1 MVEFQK
7 KRWKSLLAG
16 IIINLLAGVA
26 YAWSVFVLPLNARY
40 GWSISELAMAYT
52 LMSVTLMF
60 SNMTVVPF
68 FRKRLPLSKVLLIGG
83 LLYGG
88 GVAVSG
94 YVSIIYLFYITFSL
108 VVGIGNTLI
117 YPVLMTYSQQIYPE
131 KPGFSSGMMAAGYGF
146 GAVVWATVASELYSG
161 TEDIAVVMLILGVF
175 FLVGI
180 VITSLFVKEV
190 PDGFASY
197 IKEATAS
204 KEDNQ
209 VTEPKQEVYL
219 YEKPRKEMLKDPLFP
234 IVYVCMIIGSIC
246 GNMIITQ
253 GSPIMQKD
261 FGVAPETAAL
271 LVSLFSLGN
280 TLGRPVWGKISDKIG
295 RIRSFVLLHSFMAI
309 AMATLFVC
317 KIEVIFIGA
326 LCLVMLCYG
335 GIATLIAPMT
345 ADFWGAKYI
354 TENYG
359 ITFSIFG
366 MSTLVGAP
374 LIAGI
379 LENTGSYSLAY
390 VAGLALSIMGLV
402 SALILLKKVAKIK
415 KAA

>member
-1 MVEFQK
+1 MAEFEK

-16 IIINLLAGVA
+16 VIINLLAGVA
-26 YAWSVFVLPLNARY
+26 YAWSVFVLPLNEKY
-40 GWSISELAMAYT
+40 GWSMSELAMAYT

-68 FRKRLPLSKVLLIGG
+68 CRKRLPLGKVLLLGG

-94 YVSIIYLFYITFSL
+94 YVSNIYLFYISFSL
-108 VVGIGNTLI
+108 IVGIGNTLI

-131 KPGFSSGMMAAGYGF
+131 KPGYSSGMMAAGYGF
-146 GAVVWATVASELYSG
+146 GAVVWATVASKLYSG
-161 TEDIAVVMLILGVF
+161 TEDIAVVMLILGLF

-180 VITSLFVKEV
+180 VITSIFVKEV
-190 PDGFASY
+190 PEGFDTY
-197 IKEATAS
+197 IKGDTGTQET
-204 KEDNQ
+204 K
-209 VTEPKQEVYL
+209 KEVYL

-234 IVYVCMIIGSIC
+234 IVYVCMIVGSIC

-261 FGVAPETAAL
+261 FSVAPETAAL

-295 RIRSFVLLHSFMAI
+295 RIKSFALLHGFMAI
-309 AMATLFVC
+309 AMATLFLC

-326 LCLVMLCYG
+326 ICLVMLCYG

-345 ADFWGAKYI
+345 SDFWGAKYI

-374 LIAGI
+374 LIAAV
-379 LENTGSYSLAY
+379 LERTGEYSLAY
-390 VAGLALSIMGLV
+390 VAGLALSVLGLV
-402 SALILLKKVAKIK
+402 SALILLKNVKDIK

>member
-1 MVEFQK
+1 MAEFEK

-16 IIINLLAGVA
+16 VIINLLAGVA
-26 YAWSVFVLPLNARY
+26 YAWSVFVLPLNERY
-40 GWSISELAMAYT
+40 GWSMSELAMAYT

-68 FRKRLPLSKVLLIGG
+68 CRKRLPLGKVLLLGG
-83 LLYGG
+83 LPYGG
-88 GVAVSG
+88 GVAISG
-94 YVSIIYLFYITFSL
+94 YVSNIYLFYISFSL
-108 VVGIGNTLI
+108 IVGIGNTLI

-131 KPGFSSGMMAAGYGF
+131 KPGYSSGMMAAGYGF
-146 GAVVWATVASELYSG
+146 GAVVWATVASKLYSG
-161 TEDIAVVMLILGVF
+161 TEDIAVVMLILGLF

-180 VITSLFVKEV
+180 VITSIFVKEV
-190 PDGFASY
+190 PEGFDTY
-197 IKEATAS
+197 IKGDTGSQET
-204 KEDNQ
+204 K
-209 VTEPKQEVYL
+209 KEVYL

-234 IVYVCMIIGSIC
+234 IVYVCMIVGSIC

-253 GSPIMQKD
+253 GSPILQKD
-261 FGVAPETAAL
+261 FSVAPETAAL

-295 RIRSFVLLHSFMAI
+295 RIKSFALLHGFMAI
-309 AMATLFVC
+309 AMATLFLC

-326 LCLVMLCYG
+326 ICLVMLCYG

-345 ADFWGAKYI
+345 SDFWGAKYI

-374 LIAGI
+374 LIAAV
-379 LENTGSYSLAY
+379 LERTGEYSLAY
-390 VAGLALSIMGLV
+390 VAGLALSILGLV
-402 SALILLKKVAKIK
+402 SALILLKKVKDIK